1 MEQSMMG
8 LKALLKIKNI
18 DGSYFLQGNDFY
30 YNLWME
36 FPDFPYF
43 FIKLQGY
50 KNKEYIKVSLRRV
63 SESVAPHDEQ
73 TMYSLYGKYYKFLR
87 QDPWDIEVRYDDF
100 IEAFDSLEFG
110 FMLDNTILWL
120 NRPIAFWHELI
131 KKLKK
136 GE

>member
-1 MEQSMMG
+1 MMC

-18 DGSYFLQGNDFY
+18 DESYFLQGNDFY

-36 FPDFPYF
+36 QPDFPYF
-43 FIKLQGY
+43 FIKIQGY
-50 KNKEYIKVSLRRV
+50 KDKEYIKVSLRRV
-63 SESVAPHDEQ
+63 SKGVDPHDER
-73 TMYSLYGKYYKFLR
+73 TMYSLYGKYYKFLF

-100 IEAFDSLEFG
+100 IKVFDSLEFG

-131 KKLKK
+131 EKLKK
-136 GE
+136 GGAE